1 MTANFTKHAKKV
13 TFSDAKVG
21 DRVWS
26 LTEGWGVIINRYAPH
41 AQYPLVVK
49 FGGEHLRRY
58 TLWGLL
64 NFNDRNPTLFWDEV
78 VIEAPTKP
86 LPELEVDAKV
96 LVWNDPKQK
105 HKRHFSH
112 FRDGVIWT
120 FDAGHTSFTRLH
132 KNSMTHWLYWEL
144 AE

>member
-1 MTANFTKHAKKV
+1 MTT
-13 TFSDAKVG
+13 TFEDVKVG
-21 DRVWS
+21 DQMWS
-26 LTEGWGVIINRYAPH
+26 VEFGWGEVVSRDIVSECFTVEFSSDEFETYCFKGARKR
-41 AQYPLVVK
+41 PLREK
-49 FGGEHLRRY
+49 MQ
-58 TLWGLL
+58 
-64 NFNDRNPTLFWDEV
+64 TLFWDEV

>member
-1 MTANFTKHAKKV
+1 MIT
-13 TFSDAKVG
+13 TFEDVKVG
-21 DRVWS
+21 DQMWS
-26 LTEGWGVIINRYAPH
+26 VEFGWGEAVSRDIVSQCFTVEFSSDEFETYCFKGARKR
-41 AQYPLVVK
+41 PLREK
-49 FGGEHLRRY
+49 MQA
-58 TLWGLL
+58 
-64 NFNDRNPTLFWDEV
+64 LFWDEV

-120 FDAGHTSFTRLH
+120 FDAGRTSFTRCIR
-132 KNSMTHWLYWEL
+132 TP
-144 AE
+144 